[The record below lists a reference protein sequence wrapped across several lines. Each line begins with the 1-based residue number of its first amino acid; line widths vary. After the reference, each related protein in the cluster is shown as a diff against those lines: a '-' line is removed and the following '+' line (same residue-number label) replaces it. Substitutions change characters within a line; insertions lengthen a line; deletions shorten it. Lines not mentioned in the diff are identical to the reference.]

1 LQADPKPTAVHLI
14 AQMQRHLQH
23 SLEVH
28 QRYIHRLMEQ
38 EGLAHKIPEMSAALQ
53 AGAAAQPASLAS
65 EAMSVQPLQ
74 RAGSLQ
80 QPIDQQQQQHAA
92 ISSGDGAVPAGEQV
106 AANAGVAQQAGSS
119 KQQQRPLT
127 TQAAQLPGSCEHF
140 LADNDQELLNLGFNG
155 AAHSNELRLPDE
167 QPAGK
172 RHRVSSPQ
180 LDVAWLEE
188 AGE

>member
-1 LQADPKPTAVHLI
+1 
-14 AQMQRHLQH
+14 MQRHLQH

-80 QPIDQQQQQHAA
+80 QPIDQQQQQHAR
-92 ISSGDGAVPAGEQV
+92 SNKRCV
-106 AANAGVAQQAGSS
+106 AARESAWLLSGWW
-119 KQQQRPLT
+119 RLL
-127 TQAAQLPGSCEHF
+127 AAWS
-140 LADNDQELLNLGFNG
+140 
-155 AAHSNELRLPDE
+155 
-167 QPAGK
+167 AGK
-172 RHRVSSPQ
+172 TGKGDEGAYS
-180 LDVAWLEE
+180 
-188 AGE
+188 